1 MSQEHDT
8 YLRFQDVFVTPFT
21 FEQFEVELRS
31 LGLGLVLRI
40 FAAINVICSKRGP
53 PRGQG
58 TQVGLIRELFAPR
71 DGQAGRRT
79 FTYGISSSELH
90 LMSEWIIMA
99 RAAE

>member
-1 MSQEHDT
+1 MSQDHDT
-8 YLRFQDVFVTPFT
+8 YLRFQDVFVPPYT

-58 TQVGLIRELFAPR
+58 TQVGLIRELFAPATAKLVEGHSLTVFHR
-71 DGQAGRRT
+71 LNS
-79 FTYGISSSELH
+79 I
-90 LMSEWIIMA
+90 
-99 RAAE
+99 